1 MPYKE
6 MKKESINTNAFLNVE
21 LHYFPFSRY
30 NSGAQLF
37 GPSLP
42 NDSKN

>member
-6 MKKESINTNAFLNVE
+6 IKNESINTNAFLNVE
-21 LHYFPFSRY
+21 LHYFPLSRY